1 MDDTM
6 KKYEHRH
13 LAMSVC
19 EHKCNVGEKYVL
31 PQAQAFG
38 LSWFMATAGLADIHN
53 NNCWGRTVM
62 RKKRAPIATSW
73 QSSPDPTDSQ
83 TVVQDQI
90 VVPVLALQLMQGS
103 GRREWPPKEQGTCL
117 QINQTRKEQA
127 R

>member
-1 MDDTM
+1 M

-19 EHKCNVGEKYVL
+19 EHKCNVGDKYVL

-38 LSWFMATAGLADIHN
+38 LSWSMATPGLADIHN
-53 NNCWGRTVM
+53 NNCWGCTVM
-62 RKKRAPIATSW
+62 MKKKALIATRW

-83 TVVQDQI
+83 TIVKDQI
-90 VVPVLALQLMQGS
+90 VVPVLAPQLVQSS
-103 GRREWPPKEQGTCL
+103 GMREQLPTEQGTCL
-117 QINQTRKEQA
+117 QSNQTKKEQA

>member
-1 MDDTM
+1 MDITV

-38 LSWFMATAGLADIHN
+38 LSWSMATAGLADIHN
-53 NNCWGRTVM
+53 NSWGRTVM
-62 RKKRAPIATSW
+62 RKKKAPITTGR

-83 TVVQDQI
+83 TVVKDQI
-90 VVPVLALQLMQGS
+90 VVPVLAPRLVLGS
-103 GRREWPPKEQGTCL
+103 GRRGQPSMEQGTC
-117 QINQTRKEQA
+117 
-127 R
+127 

>member
-38 LSWFMATAGLADIHN
+38 LSWSIARDSLAGTRM
-53 NNCWGRTVM
+53 CSWGRTVT
-62 RKKRAPIATSW
+62 KNSW
-73 QSSPDPTDSQ
+73 DHTDVQRLSPAELQHGVEQPPLSSHTH
-83 TVVQDQI
+83 
-90 VVPVLALQLMQGS
+90 L
-103 GRREWPPKEQGTCL
+103 PPL
-117 QINQTRKEQA
+117 W
-127 R
+127 

>member
-1 MDDTM
+1 M

-38 LSWFMATAGLADIHN
+38 LSWSMATAGMAGIHN
-53 NNCWGRTVM
+53 NSWGRTAM
-62 RKKRAPIATSW
+62 RKKKAPIATDQ

-83 TVVQDQI
+83 TVVKDQI
-90 VVPVLALQLMQGS
+90 VIPALAPQLVQGS
-103 GRREWPPKEQGTCL
+103 ARREQLPMEQGTCL
-117 QINQTRKEQA
+117 QSNQTKKEEA

>member
-38 LSWFMATAGLADIHN
+38 LSWYGWPAG
-53 NNCWGRTVM
+53 C
-62 RKKRAPIATSW
+62 P
-73 QSSPDPTDSQ
+73 
-83 TVVQDQI
+83 
-90 VVPVLALQLMQGS
+90 
-103 GRREWPPKEQGTCL
+103 
-117 QINQTRKEQA
+117 
-127 R
+127 